1 MKFKITLVVETEI
14 AGEEAPPEELK
25 ESLADAFLQG
35 TPNIINVNDNCDI
48 IVNSIEI
55 DTECYDR

>member
-25 ESLADAFLQG
+25 KSLESAFLHDA
-35 TPNIINVNDNCDI
+35 PSIINVNDNCDI

-55 DTECYDR
+55 DTEAYAR